1 MAVEIIYET
10 HSITTDNETG
20 FATGWLPGQLSETG
34 RKLAQELGQRRS
46 EDGLATVFTSDLA
59 RAVETAEIAFGGS
72 GISIRQ
78 DPRLR
83 ECDYGTFNGMPVS
96 ELARIRSQHIREPFP
111 QGQSYQDVVDQTRD
125 FLAEVARDW
134 DGKKVLL
141 IAHSANRWAL
151 ANLLAGVPLEDQ
163 VDAPFAWQEGWHY
176 TLPTGWNGR

>member
-1 MAVEIIYET
+1 MAVEIVYET

-20 FATGWLPGQLSETG
+20 FATGWLPGQLSEEG
-34 RKLAQELGQRRS
+34 RKLAQDLGKRRS
-46 EDGLATVFTSDLA
+46 KNGLTAVLTSDLA
-59 RAVETAEIAFGGS
+59 RAVETAEIAFAGT

-83 ECDYGTFNGMPVS
+83 ECNYGTFNGMPVG

-125 FLAEVARDW
+125 FLTEVARDW
-134 DGKKVLL
+134 DGKKILL
-141 IAHSANRWAL
+141 IAHSANRWSL
-151 ANLLAGVPLEDQ
+151 ATLLDGVPLKEQ
-163 VDAPFAWQEGWHY
+163 VDAPFAWQEGWYY